1 MKSYEDQVL
10 IMKNTIILAVA
21 FVLAVS
27 MSSFAAD
34 GAAAYK
40 AKCAGCHGVDG
51 TKTNPAMG
59 VRALSSPE
67 VQKQSDKELID
78 ITAKGK
84 GKMPAYAGKLSDDEI
99 KASVDFIR
107 TLKK

>member
-1 MKSYEDQVL
+1 MKKL
-10 IMKNTIILAVA
+10 IILAIA

-27 MSSFAAD
+27 MTSFAAD

-51 TKTNPAMG
+51 SKTNPAMG
-59 VRALSSPE
+59 VRALNSPE

-84 GKMPAYAGKLSDDEI
+84 GKMPGYAGKLSDDEI
-99 KASVDFIR
+99 KATVDFIR

>member
-1 MKSYEDQVL
+1 MNSYEDQVL

-21 FVLAVS
+21 LVLSVS

-34 GAAAYK
+34 GGAAYK

-51 TKTNPAMG
+51 SKTNPAMG

-99 KASVDFIR
+99 KASIDFIR